1 MASDWYLRRRARAAA
16 ERGRKMGLASGEARN
31 RRALESDEPVRG
43 ERLVRITVEDSLRPT
58 RVIVARQFE
67 QDEGRWSRFHVQG
80 RFPVSA
86 SGLGAFVASAV
97 DSGRDSGRKRPC

>member
-1 MASDWYLRRRARAAA
+1 VASEWYLRRRARAAS
-16 ERGRKMGLASGEARN
+16 ERGRQMGLASGEARQ
-31 RRALESDEPVRG
+31 RRALESDGPVRG
-43 ERLVRITVEDSLRPT
+43 DRVVRITVEDSLRPT

-86 SGLGAFVASAV
+86 SGLGALVAGAI
-97 DSGRDSGRKRPC
+97 DSGRDSGH